1 MRHIWLVALAAL
13 TVGILNFMVLIM
25 QEEAISGLDR
35 RNEALRAEILELR
48 DENGRLERELMQS
61 MSIFVNGGFDGFEC
75 E

>member
-25 QEEAISGLDR
+25 QEEAVSSLGR
-35 RNEALRAEILELR
+35 SNEALRAEVLELR

-61 MSIFVNGGFDGFEC
+61 MSIFVNGGFDGLEG

>member
-1 MRHIWLVALAAL
+1 MRQIWLVALAAL

-35 RNEALRAEILELR
+35 RNEALRAEVLELR

-61 MSIFVNGGFDGFEC
+61 MSIFVNGGFDGLEG

>member
-1 MRHIWLVALAAL
+1 MRCLWLVALSAL
-13 TVGILNFMVLIM
+13 TIGVLNFMVLIM
-25 QEEAISGLDR
+25 QEEAVSDLGR
-35 RNEALRAEILELR
+35 SNEALRAEVLELR

>member
-13 TVGILNFMVLIM
+13 TVGILNFMVLVM
-25 QEEAISGLDR
+25 QEEAISDLGR
-35 RNEALRAEILELR
+35 SNEALRAEVLELR

-61 MSIFVNGGFDGFEC
+61 MSIFVNGGFDGLEG